1 MAIDFSIIFIVF
13 LVVDTC
19 LKLWLDKREI
29 NSILKNRSAVP
40 EAFAQKITLK
50 AHQKAADY
58 SVEKIRFAQNERWAS
73 LLFLLI
79 ATFGGLIQIIY
90 DFFTSW
96 LGTGI
101 WAQILIVGLFAL
113 ISSFIDLPF
122 SWISQ
127 FKIEEKYG
135 FNTMKQSQFFKDLGL
150 SAILSIALGLPLLA
164 VIFWLWQAAGSL
176 WWLWAWGF
184 YVVFNFAVLWIYP
197 NFIAPLFNKFENLP
211 EGDLYNKINQLLQ
224 RVGFESN
231 GLYIMDASKRNAKG
245 NAYMT
250 GFGKNKRIVFF
261 DTLIKK
267 LTPEEIEAVLAHEL
281 GHYKLKHIYKMMA
294 VTFALA
300 FIIFALLDLASE
312 ANWFY
317 EGLGVV
323 LNEGNSHG
331 VALILFSLVL
341 PVFTFPF
348 TPLSSFSSRKHEFE
362 ADRFAIE
369 NADGKSL
376 ISAFVKLFSDNA
388 STLTPDPLYSAFY
401 SSHPDAST
409 RINAIEKIL
418 KNE

>member
-1 MAIDFSIIFIVF
+1 
-13 LVVDTC
+13 
-19 LKLWLDKREI
+19 
-29 NSILKNRSAVP
+29 
-40 EAFAQKITLK
+40 
-50 AHQKAADY
+50 
-58 SVEKIRFAQNERWAS
+58 
-73 LLFLLI
+73 
-79 ATFGGLIQIIY
+79 
-90 DFFTSW
+90 
-96 LGTGI
+96 
-101 WAQILIVGLFAL
+101 
-113 ISSFIDLPF
+113 
-122 SWISQ
+122 
-127 FKIEEKYG
+127 
-135 FNTMKQSQFFKDLGL
+135 
-150 SAILSIALGLPLLA
+150 
-164 VIFWLWQAAGSL
+164 
-176 WWLWAWGF
+176 
-184 YVVFNFAVLWIYP
+184 
-197 NFIAPLFNKFENLP
+197 
-211 EGDLYNKINQLLQ
+211 
-224 RVGFESN
+224 
-231 GLYIMDASKRNAKG
+231 
-245 NAYMT
+245 MT